1 MHKIIEVC
9 NGDKLVL
16 NNNSDGVEVTCC
28 SGDGTIDYNYNISDG
43 DIVMLLNYYV
53 NCKTGIEKSDY
64 ISEGKIWIYQ
74 SM

>member
-28 SGDGTIDYNYNISDG
+28 SGDGTIDYSYNISDG
-43 DIVMLLNYYV
+43 DLNWFLRLL
-53 NCKTGIEKSDY
+53 K
-64 ISEGKIWIYQ
+64 
-74 SM
+74 